1 MSVNDNNVLKTDI
14 RHIAFIMDGNG
25 RWAQRRNMPR
35 EYGHKHGAKALK
47 RVIERCFDYGIEAA
61 TFYAFSTEN
70 WKRPKKEVDA
80 IMNLLDTYLDEI
92 TSQIKDNDIRYN
104 FIGDVSVLNDSLCK
118 KIKAI
123 EQKTLNNKFII
134 NIALNYS
141 SKSELVMVYNKLI
154 EGGRSSVT
162 ADDIEA
168 ALYTADSPPLDL
180 IVRTGGEYRLSN
192 FLLWQAAYAELY
204 FTDVLWPDMD
214 HKDVDEAIKSFNNR
228 NRRFGGV

>member
-1 MSVNDNNVLKTDI
+1 MSVNDNNIVKGNI
-14 RHIAFIMDGNG
+14 HHIAFIMDGNG
-25 RWAQRRNMPR
+25 RWAERRNMPR

-47 RVIERCFDYGIEAA
+47 RVIQRCADYGIEAA

-80 IMNLLDTYLDEI
+80 IMNLLDSYLDEL
-92 TSQIKDNDIRYN
+92 TSQIKDNNIRYK

-123 EQKTLNNKFII
+123 EEKTFNNEFII

-154 EGGRSSVT
+154 ENGKSNIT

-168 ALYTADSPPLDL
+168 ALYTSDSPPLDL

-214 HKDVDEAIKSFNNR
+214 AKDVDEAIRSFNNR
-228 NRRFGGV
+228 KRRFGGV